1 MTSQALSPQS
11 LHSSI
16 ELSEVRAHVM
26 FGGLN
31 QMRLDLRLVAEAFP
45 TAFELCITVAE
56 RFPRPR
62 RETA

>member
-16 ELSEVRAHVM
+16 ELGEVRAHAM

-45 TAFELCITVAE
+45 HRV
-56 RFPRPR
+56 
-62 RETA
+62 